1 MLMTGEN
8 GTKVKNGTKT
18 QTRRCQGLEKV
29 NENPEDWV
37 FQRKQ
42 EDGTFVFLKPLNGL
56 SVCKPRYQV
65 GDIVPIREP
74 HYLYGE
80 WLQYEPDSGKHGWF
94 FCHDYD
100 KGVLYSD
107 DPPNK
112 VHHSREDGTGWYLR
126 PGLFMSHWDVR
137 THVRITEVRCQRVN
151 QITPEDCL
159 AEGIKPVMPN
169 EIRLL
174 DNGTIYQREF
184 RDLWDS
190 INGGKPKKGKPDL
203 SFNRG
208 PWCFAYNFEKVEDK

>member
-1 MLMTGEN
+1 MTGEN
-8 GTKVKNGTKT
+8 AIKVKNGTKT

-29 NENPEDWV
+29 NENPADWV

-56 SVCKPRYQV
+56 SVCKPRYHV

-74 HYLYGE
+74 HYLYGF
-80 WLQYEPDSGKHGWF
+80 WATVGISTTGKSKWQFVPTASKGTRYPD
-94 FCHDYD
+94 
-100 KGVLYSD
+100 
-107 DPPNK
+107 NK
-112 VHHSREDGTGWYLR
+112 PGHTLRGFQSETGWYLR

-151 QITPEDCL
+151 QITPEDCK
-159 AEGIKPVMPN
+159 AEGYPEGLTLN
-169 EIRLL
+169 EVI
-174 DNGTIYQREF
+174 IPPKIWF
-184 RDLWDS
+184 MDLWDS

-208 PWCFAYNFEKVEDK
+208 PWCFPYNVEKVEG